1 LEKKLR
7 LDVQAC
13 NYVSSSSYLQHFTS
27 KQMKNRTCMGK
38 PGGWVLRLAGICSD
52 VLNNTDVIAVF
63 LKDVLNHK
71 LVTKKVGL

>member
-1 LEKKLR
+1 
-7 LDVQAC
+7 
-13 NYVSSSSYLQHFTS
+13 
-27 KQMKNRTCMGK
+27 M
-38 PGGWVLRLAGICSD
+38 LRLAGICSD